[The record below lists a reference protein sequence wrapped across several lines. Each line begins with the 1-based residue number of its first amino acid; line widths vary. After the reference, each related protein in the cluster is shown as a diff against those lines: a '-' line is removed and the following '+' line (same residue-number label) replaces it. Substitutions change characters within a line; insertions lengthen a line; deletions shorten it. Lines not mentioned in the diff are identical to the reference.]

1 MAAVDEIAQ
10 WQAELDR
17 LVARMSGLFG
27 SRVGLARMGL
37 YVRGLLGPAERKN
50 GWQLAE
56 EAGEAT
62 PYAMQQFLFRGGWSA
77 DDVGREMRRY
87 VVEALG
93 EAQGVLVIDETGVL
107 KKGTHSVGVQRQ
119 YSGTAGRVENCQI
132 AVLLG
137 YATSKG
143 RALLDRALYLP
154 KSWTDDPARCA
165 KAGVPET
172 VTFQTK
178 PALGRTMVE
187 RALDEGVPASWVAGD
202 CVYGDDPELRRR
214 LEARRIGYVMATSHN
229 DAAVAISLRTRP
241 LREVIAALAE
251 GDWQRLSAGEGSQ
264 GPRLYDWQLV
274 MLSTFPNAAWRR
286 GLLVQRSV
294 HDPSEIK
301 VHRCFFPV
309 GTSLSTL
316 VHVAGCRWTIE
327 TDIEEAKGEV
337 GLDHYEVRSWDGW
350 HRHISLALLAHAFLA
365 VTKATS
371 DAAAVAAIKGGPTHH
386 PRRPMVAFKA
396 SRGLS
401 CP

>member
-1 MAAVDEIAQ
+1 MDEIDE
-10 WQAELDR
+10 WQGRLDE
-17 LVARMSGLFG
+17 LVARMSGVFA
-27 SRVGLARMGL
+27 SRVGLARLGL

-77 DDVGREMRRY
+77 DELSQEMRRY

-93 EAQGVLVIDETGVL
+93 DPQGVLVIDETGVL

-143 RALLDRALYLP
+143 RALLDRSLYLP
-154 KSWTDDPARCA
+154 KSWTDDSARCA

-172 VTFQTK
+172 TVFQTK
-178 PALGRTMVE
+178 PALGRAMVE
-187 RALDEGVPASWVAGD
+187 RALDEGVPAKWVAGD
-202 CVYGDDPELRRR
+202 CIYGDDPELRRS
-214 LEARRIGYVMATSHN
+214 LEGRRIGYVMATSHN
-229 DAAVAISLRTRP
+229 DARVPISMRTRP
-241 LREVIAALAE
+241 LNEVVSGLA
-251 GDWQRLSAGEGSQ
+251 DDQWQRLSAGDGSQ

-274 MLSTFPNAAWRR
+274 TLSTFPNAAWRR
-286 GLLVQRSV
+286 GLLIQRSV
-294 HDPSEIK
+294 HDASEIK
-301 VHRCFFPV
+301 VHRCFFPA
-309 GTSLSTL
+309 GTPLATL

-327 TDIEEAKGEV
+327 TDIEEAKGEA

-350 HRHISLALLAHAFLA
+350 HRHVSLALLAHAFLA

-371 DAAAVAAIKGGPTHH
+371 DAANLAAIKGGPMNSQ
-386 PRRPMVAFKA
+386 RRPMTAFKT

-401 CP
+401 SP